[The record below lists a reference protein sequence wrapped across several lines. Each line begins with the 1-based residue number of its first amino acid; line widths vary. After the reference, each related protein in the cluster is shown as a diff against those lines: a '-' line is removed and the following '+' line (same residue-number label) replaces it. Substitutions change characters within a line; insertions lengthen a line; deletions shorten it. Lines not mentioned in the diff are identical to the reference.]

1 MAWSLIYPWLIKG
14 GKPTPVLLSCMAFL
28 FCTLN
33 GYLQARH
40 LTRFAYYDVTWLSNS
55 CFICG
60 AILFFTGMA
69 INIHSDHTLCN
80 LRKPGETGY
89 KIPLGGMFT
98 YVSGANFFGEI
109 IEWSGFALA
118 CWSLPSLAF
127 AVFTALNIGPRAIQH
142 HKWYLKKFEDYPK
155 TRKAVIPFIL

>member
-1 MAWSLIYPWLIKG
+1 MNSLRLIYFRSLIYPWLIKG
-14 GKPTPVLLSCMAFL
+14 GKPTPVLLLCMAFL

-33 GYLQARH
+33 SYLQARH

-69 INIHSDHTLCN
+69 INIHSDRTLRN

-89 KIPLGGMFT
+89 KIPQGRLLEFHKK
-98 YVSGANFFGEI
+98 I
-109 IEWSGFALA
+109 
-118 CWSLPSLAF
+118 
-127 AVFTALNIGPRAIQH
+127 AV
-142 HKWYLKKFEDYPK
+142 K
-155 TRKAVIPFIL
+155 